1 MSEWYEWVSE
11 FVSTDTGSMRRYSS
25 GGRTEGGRV
34 ASGLIGNRRQARWCV
49 SVKSYLAARARL
61 LAHDLGDTFVEMDR
75 PRQTR
80 LTHLRHAPRN
90 GRDSACGNWYK
101 TVTASSAGT
110 RKKETEKGRLRF
122 SFKGAVSRAGGVSAT
137 RAKAGAGAVSQPCS
151 GAHH

>member
-75 PRQTR
+75 PRQT
-80 LTHLRHAPRN
+80 LRATGAIPHAVIGTKLSHQFSGHAKKKN
-90 GRDSACGNWYK
+90 GKRSFTFFFQRRCF
-101 TVTASSAGT
+101 AG
-110 RKKETEKGRLRF
+110 R
-122 SFKGAVSRAGGVSAT
+122 GVSAT